1 MQLSSIVSGVLDLL
15 LPRHC
20 AVSGRPLLADE
31 PGPVAPEVLR
41 SVEVCGADYC
51 TRCGAPQG
59 AGVGVISGCTACE
72 AYRDGFG
79 TREIVAVGEYGGALR
94 ELCLALKFGGER
106 AIAKP
111 LAAWLAPMLEARG
124 LLSKVEAIVPMPLH
138 ALREFRRGYNQAAL
152 IANELAALTGKP
164 VWNALRRLRHTQR
177 QALQSAAQRK
187 GNVDGAFAVRDTFK
201 VRIEGKRLLLLDDVM
216 TTGATLGEAA
226 RTLKRADAP
235 VIYGAIAG
243 RATPGGDD

>member
-1 MQLSSIVSGVLDLL
+1 MLRPIAAGLLDLL

-31 PGPVAPEVLR
+31 SGPVAPEVLR
-41 SVEVCGADYC
+41 LVEIAGLDYC

-79 TREIVAVGEYGGALR
+79 TREVVAVGEYGGALK
-94 ELCLALKFGGER
+94 EMCLALKFAGAR
-106 AIAKP
+106 AIARP
-111 LAAWLAPMLEARG
+111 LAAWLAPLLEARG
-124 LLSKVEAIVPMPLH
+124 VLARVEAIVPMPLH

-152 IANELAALTGKP
+152 IARQLAALTDRP
-164 VWNALRRLRHTQR
+164 LWPALRRTRNTQR

-187 GNVDGAFAVRDTFK
+187 GNVEGAFAVRPGFET
-201 VRIEGKRLLLLDDVM
+201 RIKGKYLLLVDDVM

-226 RTLKRADAP
+226 RTLKSAGATA
-235 VIYGAIAG
+235 VYGAIAA